1 MPTPYVIILAVLTII
16 VSAISLKTDKLR
28 NTVFNLATIARLA
41 KKHGRKERPAFSLAK
56 TQLAFW
62 SVVIIGSYFYVAF
75 FTPGLNGIRFNIE
88 IGAVNLTLLGIAAGT
103 TVVGKA
109 IDSNQQSNTKTDP
122 NDKQQNHP
130 GTGFFFVDI
139 ISDETGVSIHR
150 LQNVIWTLVVGVVYI
165 AFVSSNCVLPDDK
178 VITNTLLGLM
188 GISSAAYLGVKT
200 KENTAPQ
207 PQPEPDDDTNK
218 SNTANTANST
228 TNQSGTA
235 NTGK

>member
-1 MPTPYVIILAVLTII
+1 M
-16 VSAISLKTDKLR
+16 LR
-28 NTVFNLATIARLA
+28 NTVFDLSTIARLA
-41 KKHGRKERPAFSLAK
+41 KKHGRKKRPAFSLAK

-109 IDSNQQSNTKTDP
+109 IDSNQQSNTNTDP

-218 SNTANTANST
+218 TNTTNTANST